1 MSNYIVYLIKI
12 LTLIHGV
19 LKTMESII
27 INLIKQL
34 YTVDILIIIIILS
47 FSSIFLMYF
56 IIFIM
61 KMLTIPNTVQKIN
74 HSVSEITARVTK
86 IESDIIELYKTAHS
100 IESLKGALV
109 EIAEINKNTVTGS
122 KQIVEQLT
130 TLNKTLEKLENRC
143 NVNNTNKNS

>member
-1 MSNYIVYLIKI
+1 
-12 LTLIHGV
+12 
-19 LKTMESII
+19 
-27 INLIKQL
+27 
-34 YTVDILIIIIILS
+34 
-47 FSSIFLMYF
+47 
-56 IIFIM
+56 
-61 KMLTIPNTVQKIN
+61 MLTIPNTVQKIN

>member
-1 MSNYIVYLIKI
+1 
-12 LTLIHGV
+12 
-19 LKTMESII
+19 MESII